1 MNLSITIQKFISA
14 LLIVVFA
21 IAITP
26 VALLHTLSANHRD
39 ISYADKNQQGDQ
51 YAKAGVS
58 CKTIDFVAEAQFLA
72 AQGTL
77 IIAATKP
84 AASYNS
90 FFANAFYSRHHF
102 YAELRGPPVAD

>member
-1 MNLSITIQKFISA
+1 MNLSITIQRIISA

-21 IAITP
+21 IGITP
-26 VALLHTLSANHRD
+26 VAILHTLSANHTD

-72 AQGTL
+72 APGTN
-77 IIAATKP
+77 IAAISKP
-84 AASYNS
+84 LSVYNS
-90 FFANAFYSRHHF
+90 FFASTFYSRHHF
-102 YAELRGPPVAD
+102 YAALRGPPVAG